1 MAGPQALA
9 RLAAPTLLIV
19 GELDGTVIGLN
30 AEAHDAM
37 RSLREIVIV
46 PRAGHLFEE
55 PGTPDQLVELA
66 SNWFLRHV
74 GDSR

>member
-19 GELDGTVIGLN
+19 GELDG
-30 AEAHDAM
+30 M